1 MLRCPGRHLRLMA
14 LVVVPVLLFGC
25 QTRSISNSG
34 YGIDS
39 GGSNPFYHGELTEL
53 DVLGINA
60 RQSIS
65 EADISREL
73 ERSHRVQLRKGTA
86 LLVLQSGALIP
97 DEPMLKAL
105 EPYVSIV
112 PFSGV
117 PVSGSERSPSR
128 LLSVTGA
135 PLESPS
141 PSATYADMLRLAAAR
156 SGASTIICYWG
167 MLESGIE
174 NHVTKAISWAPILGA
189 AVPDQTQHMRIRLKI
204 ALIDVRTGDWSV
216 FVPET
221 RTDSTLSAELNR
233 AASDQ
238 EQVAALKESAY
249 KSAADQLMTRYVP

>member
-1 MLRCPGRHLRLMA
+1 MLRRLGRPLRLIA
-14 LVVVPVLLFGC
+14 LVGMLVLLIGC
-25 QTRSISNSG
+25 STRSISNSG
-34 YGIDS
+34 YGVGS
-39 GGSNPFYHGELTEL
+39 GGSNPFYRGELTEL

-60 RQSIS
+60 RQSIT

-73 ERSHRVQLRKGTA
+73 ERSHRVQIRKGTG

-105 EPYVSIV
+105 GPYASIV

-117 PVSGSERSPSR
+117 PVSGSERSTTR
-128 LLSVTGA
+128 VNSVTGVA
-135 PLESPS
+135 LEISG

-174 NHVTKAISWAPILGA
+174 NHVTKAVSWTPILGA
-189 AVPDQTQHMRIRLKI
+189 AIPDQTQHMRIRLKI

-216 FVPET
+216 FVPEA
-221 RTDSTLSAELNR
+221 RVDSTLSAELNR
-233 AASDQ
+233 GASDQ
-238 EQVAALKESAY
+238 EQVAALKDSAY
-249 KSAADQLMTRYVP
+249 KAAADQLMTRYVP